1 MLHHQRALLLALL
14 VGAALL
20 ASCGDDGADGA
31 VGDSRVSQ
39 TSSDAELALYF
50 SEIEAA
56 KAEHDALLPT
66 PLTVAAAAEAASL
79 PSPQEQIDFLIN
91 NLTQDNVAITGMLAL
106 LEGIAVPPELASEHR
121 EVLRTL
127 NARFTFQET
136 MIEQFRV
143 GLRESMLQI
152 ARREGDIREH
162 GGALCVV
169 QSEAAHYGVEID
181 LGCNI
186 EDVLKLRRTDRTTEL
201 LVTGDAGCNQQP
213 IDGPAIE
220 LATFIDFLN
229 RRAETVNI
237 YQVTPEGERVFLLSL
252 DPGEEHVQFTYFET
266 RWLVTDQDDQCIGG
280 YTARDIGTNL
290 AIGSLIPDN

>member
-1 MLHHQRALLLALL
+1 
-14 VGAALL
+14 
-20 ASCGDDGADGA
+20 
-31 VGDSRVSQ
+31 
-39 TSSDAELALYF
+39 
-50 SEIEAA
+50 
-56 KAEHDALLPT
+56 
-66 PLTVAAAAEAASL
+66 
-79 PSPQEQIDFLIN
+79 
-91 NLTQDNVAITGMLAL
+91 
-106 LEGIAVPPELASEHR
+106 
-121 EVLRTL
+121 
-127 NARFTFQET
+127 

-143 GLRESMLQI
+143 GLRESPRQI
-152 ARREGDIREH
+152 NRREGDIREH

-181 LGCNI
+181 LGCDI
-186 EDVLKLRRTDRTTEL
+186 EDVLKLRRTDRTTEV

-252 DPGEEHVQFTYFET
+252 DPGEEHVQVTYFET
-266 RWLVTDQDDQCIGG
+266 RWLVTNEDGECIGT

-290 AIGSLIPDN
+290 AITPENPND

>member
-1 MLHHQRALLLALL
+1 MPHHRRAFLLALL
-14 VGAALL
+14 VAASLL
-20 ASCGDDGADGA
+20 AACGDDGADGA
-31 VGDSRVSQ
+31 AGDSRVSQ
-39 TSSDAELALYF
+39 TSPDAALAAYF
-50 SEIEAA
+50 NDIEAA
-56 KAEHDALLPT
+56 KTQHDAQLPP
-66 PLTVAAAAEAASL
+66 PLTVLAGGQGVP
-79 PSPQEQIDFLIN
+79 PSAQQQIDFLID
-91 NLTQDNVAITGMLAL
+91 NLTQDNVAITGMLTAL
-106 LEGIAVPPELASEHR
+106 EALTIPTELASEHG

-127 NARFTFQET
+127 IARFTFQET

-143 GLRESMLQI
+143 GLRESPRQI
-152 ARREGDIREH
+152 NRREGDIREH

-181 LGCNI
+181 LGCDI
-186 EDVLKLRRTDRTTEL
+186 EDVLKLRRTDRTTEV

-252 DPGEEHVQFTYFET
+252 DPGEEHVQVTYFET
-266 RWLVTDQDDQCIGG
+266 RWLVTNEDGECIGT

-290 AIGSLIPDN
+290 AITPENPND